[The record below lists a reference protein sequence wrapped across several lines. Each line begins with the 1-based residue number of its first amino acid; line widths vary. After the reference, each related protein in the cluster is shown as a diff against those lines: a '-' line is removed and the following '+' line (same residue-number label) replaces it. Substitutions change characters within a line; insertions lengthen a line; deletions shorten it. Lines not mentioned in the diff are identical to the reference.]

1 MGDENR
7 VTIQASYGTI
17 TPYNENLEEFSNYAA
32 RVQLY
37 FAANKV
43 SDERRSQIFLA
54 CSGARTFALAVNA
67 IAPKKIEDATYDE
80 IMTALKGHF
89 KPKTLVIFERFKY
102 NSRVQGQ
109 GETIAEFV
117 NGLKNLVRTCNYSS
131 TVLNEMLRDRFV
143 IGVNNAVTQQ
153 LLLTESQLT
162 FEKAVA
168 LATAREA
175 ALRDS
180 KMARNADAK
189 PDNVHKVSGVSKAK
203 RPGKQ
208 SIGQAAKSSASEEK
222 PKTACFGCGG
232 LHWKKNCPHKEAK
245 CFACSKVGHIAAFC
259 RTKDAKQT
267 PSHNYKQ
274 QQRRYPSS
282 HANKVHTVE
291 DLQDDFF
298 VGNVIDAYARIK
310 PLYYDLILTPKATL
324 TVELDTGS
332 FHNLLSFDSYVQTWP
347 NEVDRPIIK
356 PYAANLAAYGG
367 TKIDIVGQIQVAV
380 RLSQADAP
388 VQTVFVIVKQSGPAL
403 MGRALMKSL
412 DLLVTQ
418 MRVNKISS
426 IDNFVS
432 VYKDLFS
439 PGLGCYQGKTFT
451 IEVDP
456 TVSPKFYKARPLPYA
471 MKEKVSQELSRL
483 LDEGVITAVR
493 HSKWACPVVPVLK
506 ADQSI
511 RLCGDYKLTTNKAA
525 KLDCYP
531 IPNMKDLFSGLANMT
546 IFSKLDLSQAYAQLK
561 LHESSKELTTINT
574 HRGLFEYNRLAFG
587 ISSAPG
593 MFQRAMENLFQD
605 LPEVICYLDDLL
617 LVSSDEKQHELLL
630 NKVFKRLQDNGLK
643 LKAEKCAIGVP
654 EVVYLGYTIT
664 KEGLL
669 PTTTKVD
676 AIAKAPAPK
685 DITQLRSYLGLLNF
699 YRKFIPRAA
708 TILEPLNRLL
718 KADTKW
724 IWNKEQQDAFETS
737 KKVLLNSAALVHFDP
752 KRPIIVSADS
762 SSYGIGAVLSH
773 DIEGIER
780 PCHFVSRTLSE
791 TERRYSQTEKE
802 ALAIVYAMKQFHEYL
817 WGQKFKMITDH
828 KPILGIFSSNKP
840 ISPQASG
847 RIQRWALLL
856 QAYDFDLVHRSG
868 KLLCTA
874 DMLSRLPHKTACE
887 NAAVPA
893 DWSNLI
899 NFMASMPIKQE
910 MVRADTAADTL
921 MSTVYDYTGNG
932 WPAKT
937 INHADLIHYSRRK
950 DELSLQDGCLLWG
963 TRVIIP
969 PNLRQGVIQE
979 LHADHAGSSRMKE
992 LARSYLWWPN
1002 LDRDLENVASTCE
1015 KCLENRSAPPK
1026 AELHPWEWP
1035 EKPWH
1040 RIHVDFAGP
1049 VDNNYF
1055 LILVDAH
1062 SKWVD
1067 IYKTRGTS
1075 TADAIKGLRQSM
1087 AVFGLPVTI
1096 VSDNGPCFT
1105 SSEFKDFMQRS
1116 GVRHVTTAVYKP
1128 STNGLAERMVRT
1140 FKNALK
1146 KSTESVNQTIDRFLF
1161 NYRVTPHATTG
1172 VSPAELMFG
1181 RKLRTRLDLLHS
1193 NKDSCVT
1200 TATPLQ
1206 VASKVEAKQMAM
1218 KRNYCKRPRKTTISE
1233 KSPVMVRNYGK
1244 YGGKWLPATV
1254 ERQTGPLSYRC
1265 TLNDG
1270 QSVKRHQDQ
1279 LHKRSPSLSPAPPLV
1294 RIPVFSE
1301 TNPPT
1306 LGRPSTPSR
1315 SEPSPVGDD
1324 RTIPR
1329 RSSRTRNPVDR
1340 YGDLVSH

>member
-7 VTIQASYGTI
+7 VTIQASYGSI
-17 TPYNENLEEFSNYAA
+17 VPYNENQEPFVNYAS

-37 FAANKV
+37 FTANKV
-43 SDERRSQIFLA
+43 ADERRRQIFLA
-54 CSGARTFALAVNA
+54 CCGPRTFAIAVNA
-67 IAPKKIEDATYDE
+67 VSPKKVEEATYDE
-80 IMTALKGHF
+80 IITALKAHY
-89 KPKTLVIFERFKY
+89 KPKTLIIFERYKY

-109 GETIAEFV
+109 GESIADFV
-117 NGLKNLVRTCNYSS
+117 NGLKDLVRTCNYSA
-131 TVLNEMLRDRFV
+131 TCLNEMLRDRFV

-162 FEKAVA
+162 FEKAVS

-175 ALRDS
+175 ALKDS
-180 KMARNADAK
+180 KAVRNADAK
-189 PDNVHKVSGVSKAK
+189 SDNVHKVSGFSGKAK
-203 RPGKQ
+203 NPGKHP
-208 SIGQAAKSSASEEK
+208 IGQAAKSSPSGDR
-222 PKTACFGCGG
+222 PKTACYGCGG
-232 LHWKKNCPHKEAK
+232 MHWKRDCPHKEAK
-245 CFACSKVGHIAAFC
+245 CFSCSKAGHIAAFC
-259 RTKDAKQT
+259 RTKDEKHT
-267 PSHNYKQ
+267 PSRNYKHQ
-274 QQRRYPSS
+274 QKRYPNS
-282 HANKVHTVE
+282 HTNKVHTVE
-291 DLQDDFF
+291 EDDFF
-298 VGNVIDAYARIK
+298 VGNVRDAYARIK
-310 PLYYDLILTPKATL
+310 PLYYDLLLTPKATL

-332 FHNLLSFDSYVQTWP
+332 FHNLLSFESFVQTWP
-347 NEVDRPIIK
+347 NKSSRPEIK

-367 TKIDIVGQIQVAV
+367 TRIDIVGQIRVGV
-380 RLSQADAP
+380 RLCEESTP
-388 VQTVFVIVKQSGPAL
+388 TETVFVVVKQAGPAL
-403 MGRALMKSL
+403 MGRSLMQSL
-412 DLLVTQ
+412 DLMVTQ
-418 MRVNKISS
+418 GCVNKILS
-426 IDNFVS
+426 IDRFVAA
-432 VYKDLFS
+432 YGDLFA
-439 PGLGCYQGKTFT
+439 PGLGCYKDTMFK

-471 MKEKVSQELSRL
+471 MREKVSQELSRL
-483 LDEGVITAVR
+483 ESEGIITAVR
-493 HSKWACPVVPVLK
+493 HAKWACPVVPVLK
-506 ADQSI
+506 PDQSI
-511 RLCGDYKLTTNKAA
+511 RLCGNYKLTANKAA

-531 IPNMKDLFSGLANMT
+531 IPNMRDLFSGLANMT
-546 IFSKLDLSQAYAQLK
+546 IFSKLDLSQAYAQLQ
-561 LHESSKELTTINT
+561 LHPSSRELTTIST
-574 HRGLFEYNRLAFG
+574 HKGLYEYQRLAFG

-593 MFQRAMENLFQD
+593 MFQRAMEGLFQD
-605 LPEVICYLDDLL
+605 MPEVICYLDDLL
-617 LVSSDEKQHELLL
+617 LVSRDEKQHELLL
-630 NKVFKRLQDNGLK
+630 NKVFKRLQDTGLK

-708 TILEPLNRLL
+708 TMLEPLNRLL

-724 IWNKEQQDAFETS
+724 HWTKEQEEAFATS
-737 KKVLLNSAALVHFDP
+737 KKVLLESAALEHFDP
-752 KRPIIVSADS
+752 NKPIVVAADS
-762 SSYGIGAVLSH
+762 SAYGVGAVLSH
-773 DIEGIER
+773 IIDGVEK

-802 ALAIVYAMKQFHEYL
+802 ALAIVYGMKQFHEYL
-817 WGQKFKMITDH
+817 WGQKFKVVTDH
-828 KPILGIFSSNKP
+828 KPILGIFSDHKP

-856 QAYDFDLVHRSG
+856 QAYDFELTHRSG

-874 DMLSRLPHKTACE
+874 DMLSRLPQQDVVE

-893 DWSNLI
+893 DWVSLI
-899 NFMASMPIKQE
+899 NFMGSLPITTE
-910 MVRADTAADTL
+910 DIRADTAADTL
-921 MSTVYDYTGNG
+921 MSTVYKYTGNG

-937 INHADLIHYSRRK
+937 VNNVDLVHYSRRK

-969 PNLRQGVIQE
+969 PKLRQGIIKE

-1015 KCLENRSAPPK
+1015 KCLENRPNPPK

-1035 EKPWH
+1035 KHPWH
-1040 RIHVDFAGP
+1040 RVHIDFAGP
-1049 VDNNYF
+1049 VENNYF
-1055 LILVDAH
+1055 LIIVDAH

-1087 AVFGLPVTI
+1087 AVFGLPVTV

-1105 SSEFKDFMQRS
+1105 SSEFKEFMRRS

-1146 KSTESVNQTIDRFLF
+1146 KSTEPVNLTVDRFLF

-1181 RKLRTRLDLLHS
+1181 RKLRTRLDLLHP
-1193 NKDSCVT
+1193 NKDSGIIT
-1200 TATPLQ
+1200 TPEGQ
-1206 VASKVEAKQMAM
+1206 VATKVEAKQRAQ
-1218 KRNYCKRPRKTTISE
+1218 KRNHCKRPRKTEISE
-1233 KSPVMVRNYGK
+1233 KAPVMVRNYGK

-1254 ERQTGPLSYRC
+1254 ERQTGPLSYQC
-1265 TLNDG
+1265 TLKDG
-1270 QSVKRHQDQ
+1270 QRVKRHQDQ
-1279 LHKRSPSLSPAPPLV
+1279 VHKRAPSLSPAPPLE

-1301 TNPPT
+1301 INPPT
-1306 LGRPSTPSR
+1306 IGRTPTPPRREISAG
-1315 SEPSPVGDD
+1315 END

-1340 YGDLVSH
+1340 YGDPVSH